1 MAAAARGWQSAA
13 VPPAPRFHA
22 PWPDTELGGTDLV
35 AAMRRLRRSA
45 FREQPP
51 LSDHLLQLASQD
63 ASHAFLTN
71 PAAHQI
77 YVYLARYVA
86 RAIRLWFPVSGV
98 TPRVLDWGCGKGHF
112 SLLLKEQGL
121 SPVSADRVGDGG
133 DSAFGQSTPIVDGAG
148 LKVVPLEDDVRLPFA
163 DQSFEVVL
171 SVGVL
176 EHVPSDTASLAEIT
190 RVLAPRG
197 LFFCF
202 FLPAK
207 TSWTQRL
214 AHLKGDRYH
223 DRLYG
228 ELELRRKLAR
238 AGLVPLDVWRR
249 QLLPKNSVRYPA
261 PWAFERID
269 QLVTNHT
276 LLKYLA
282 TNLEC
287 VAARG
292 LE

>member
-1 MAAAARGWQSAA
+1 ME
-13 VPPAPRFHA
+13 PAPRPHR
-22 PWPDTELGGTDLV
+22 PWPSTELGGTDLV

-45 FREQPP
+45 FRERPP
-51 LSDHLLQLASQD
+51 LSEHLLELAAKAPNHD
-63 ASHAFLTN
+63 FLLN

-86 RAIRLWFPVSGV
+86 RAIRLWFPVSGK

-121 SPVSADRVGDGG
+121 SPVSCDRRSEGG
-133 DSAFGQSTPIVDGAG
+133 DSAFGQHTPIVTGAG
-148 LKVVPLEDDVRLPFA
+148 LEVVPLDDDVRLPFA
-163 DQSFEVVL
+163 DASFEVVL

-176 EHVPSDTASLAEIT
+176 EHVPSDAASLAELA
-190 RVLAPRG
+190 RVLSPRG

-214 AHLKGDRYH
+214 AHLRGDRYH

-228 ELELRRKLAR
+228 ELELRRLLAR

-261 PWAFERID
+261 PWGFERVD
-269 QLVTNHT
+269 QLLTNHT
-276 LLKYLA
+276 PLKWLA